1 MIGLPPLDP
10 AAADDGW
17 AKAIFDLYGA
27 ALPPSEK
34 PGAILEPAAA
44 APAIRVASTST
55 AQPWTCFE
63 TNLIARLAHVSR
75 LDDEI
80 ITKLTVEDFLDV
92 TDDEFYLL
100 DRDGNKLVHLPDRFD
115 SPAQYAKMLLPLFL
129 EEFRQ
134 NVAESVQ
141 RHCRGVGPM
150 AYHLGKSVTRRT
162 PPGIQRDHYTYWVGA
177 EVMDPKADREL
188 LIPGMI
194 VVLGR
199 YQQLDRI
206 MGDDGNYVLAI
217 IVDAPD
223 PDAWSATRVKDR
235 VRIEFNARAGSVQ
248 RLVETGDDVYLLVL
262 TQITG
267 LCRIHRA
274 LRVLAGWETM
284 DGNSL
289 LRAVLAPPTDMVAI
303 EAELESF
310 EIYEGLYGRHPLLEG
325 LTLNTAQM
333 HAISN
338 VLLAEQQKV
347 FVVEGPPGT
356 GKTSTIMGMIVQLLA
371 QGERCLV
378 TGPTNMAATE
388 NAKRLIQFTRKAR
401 VRTPKDMLF
410 RLGDMAL
417 VGNAARLGLD
427 DDLRLI
433 YVENRTKRLHGL
445 CAAIELA
452 YAETN
457 TLLNNFERVWDDHC
471 DAVEVE
477 TGTDADR
484 NDINAMWE
492 CYTATL
498 NGRVADWMKLC
509 GAVLGLDDMVPT
521 TLLAPTQ
528 IVDGVSVLQDVRTR
542 LQDLAREAAAVRS
555 VSAQYVW
562 AISAFLDDRK
572 PAHFY
577 NPVEYQFLTAK
588 RRVDQVLMRLHGSLH
603 PILTLCSKSDRDM
616 VDEFGKHTLIW
627 FSTVS
632 SSVRV
637 NGPVQNAIVDEAAQL
652 VEADTCLLL
661 RIPKLQRI
669 VLVGD
674 DRQLPSVVLSDVAKR
689 FKYDRS
695 LFERLKNVQYPTVFL
710 DTQYRMHPHI
720 STFPRHQFYAG
731 RLKDHID
738 FGRDRYHQSW
748 HDLGEH
754 LAPYRFIDVEGTE
767 WRDNTTQSYSNA
779 IEGEY
784 IKKMLVSV
792 AKALPTG
799 TRVEVGVIS
808 PYSDQCKLIQAVL
821 AKVPGTRVV
830 ETNARHNMLVIN
842 NKLIVSINSI
852 DGFQGQERDIV
863 IFSCVRSNSKGK
875 IGFLGEPRRLNVA
888 ITRAR
893 YSCWIIGHAKTLQ
906 AKNPVWQALLENAK
920 AREFVLDA
928 STLPF
933 YNEVKAATMVA
944 KVEKMIESATGIAV
958 ARAKPPKAGA
968 RRQPAPAAKAVAV
981 AGPSSSTSAASS
993 SSSAPRDVASPPA
1006 PRAVVQQR
1014 VVTQKRPVAAAA
1026 TNARGK
1032 SHVLDFAG
1040 AVWESSWSHQTVETM
1055 RRLATDDR
1063 AAVIR
1068 TMIHVLDG
1076 KFGARFAEKQSSR
1089 DLGDML
1095 VTGGTTQY
1103 VFVWSIALRGHKDNV
1118 KQIIKFWWL
1127 GPRNGIAQGVHQARS
1142 ALGSH
1147 SDEYIAACRRVKRSV
1162 ENANVYVP
1170 ATAQGGFEFMRTLRR
1185 STCTETD
1192 HNENTSA
1199 SQLELIKS
1207 YQINHA
1213 LWEKFAAESVEALHA
1228 FDLLCDLTDQ
1238 EKGLVRHEG
1247 SLFCLGRSG
1256 TGKTTVM
1263 LLKLWQREH
1272 VYRKRGS
1279 ADEPLTQMLLTLS
1292 PTLAANLQRQ
1302 YEKYS
1307 KLLPEVDEDM
1317 AKKSVPRIASWRN
1330 VVDWLDSRLTE
1341 PFFQHERVFAAV
1353 VEDDDEAETPASAEE
1368 SNDDDDD
1375 DELQAEWDRDGDDA
1389 NGPPIGLHRKDKAVD
1404 FGRFE
1409 RAYYP
1414 LLPKSVRAFD
1424 PAFLWTQIQGV
1435 ICGSLEALQ
1444 SPNGVL
1450 TKEGYIGLAA
1460 RRASTLSN
1468 SDRATIYDGY
1478 VWYVRKKRVRHEWDM
1493 ADVVRHIYVRGSEVP
1508 RDIEYVYVDE
1518 AQDLSMAQIALL
1530 SLICANPAGFF
1541 FAGDTAQ
1548 TITCSAFRFQDMKAT
1563 FYTEFLNRIQESS
1576 YRKAKVPPLHTLTQN
1591 FRTHVGVLQLAAR
1604 LVELLVKHFPQ
1615 SIDQLEPEKAFNDG
1629 PLPFL
1634 FHGDEDT
1641 FIRQVFGGSSGC
1653 SLGASQAILVRD
1665 HDEKARVLQIMRR
1678 HDLDDGQVLTI
1689 FEAKGLEFNDVLLF
1703 DLVSTSPFKKWALLG
1718 KGRHIDPIEH
1728 ATLAHEL
1735 KLLYVAV
1742 TRAKEGLWIYEE
1754 RAEGNALLGM
1764 LAGEGLVIQSRA
1776 DSSVPFS
1783 RESDPFMWEQ
1793 QAAKLLDS
1801 NQYHLAYTCYKRAG
1815 NESKMTY
1822 CAAFMALEDAEKQEG
1837 ARHGGP
1843 QKAAAMYA
1851 AAAAKFV
1858 DLDMFDKAAEAF
1870 KRAKRYRD
1878 ATEMFIKTNAWDD
1891 ALEAAWNTGNLDFV
1905 HETLV
1910 VVASKSVT
1918 PAVLEQCARVAMI
1931 RSLKKNAADADVLR
1945 FAVLLDSTT
1954 KRRLFNR
1961 YRKDLL
1967 LQLNVQERKS
1977 DLNAPVFERM
1987 HKWIEAAQLWREAG
2001 NKVEAERCV
2010 RTVVMPYLLVLA
2022 LNKPDAWPTLA
2033 QGAVDELGN
2042 TSVGLGGGIS
2052 DTLMALAEDPQDLE
2066 SLGKKLARLSHSH
2079 GSKNPALKAVL
2090 EVLRFQALQRRVILI
2105 AHDTNFVD
2113 LTVELS
2119 QSLLQRT
2126 KSGMSALLQL
2136 LADLLLL
2143 DSRQGALPDLLAFSR
2158 DLSLPPGHV
2167 VISPVIVKAVHVVS
2181 GATKG
2186 DLVIVDAKTL
2196 RARLSEVLT
2205 AQLRGAVADMNML
2218 ITKLIQR
2225 MEYISLTLHKREDAH
2240 KDALER
2246 FYIQLAA
2253 FDLVQDL
2260 KSRTGDNSLQ
2270 APIGWFRTIFPAN
2283 VFGLDYAELAQIRVS
2298 KGVQNAYLGLLTNS
2312 GSLSEGHVLRSL
2324 CLMGSFRG
2332 IIPAPPVQHLA
2343 QLHRG
2348 LMLIHLRYHA
2358 NDPAANVHLYF
2369 GCKALMDYFE
2379 HVYFVNEIAD
2389 DVDPFDFLFH
2399 LEKTAA
2405 LMLVL
2410 ATRFKSL
2417 IISERL
2423 LTLLEPIDPVAIGA
2437 RLGSFDWDQ
2446 RDQSWKPRT
2455 RYAEFDL
2462 RDKILPLIGKILA
2475 KDHAVWRLV
2484 EAKLTRID
2492 RARFQTRLAAF
2503 LLLVHFNYGPRHQKI
2518 HSTIV
2523 EALVSDRRHGGIVVR
2538 EDALRKEEYQEHL
2551 NELRV
2556 AGEKVIVCLNGE
2568 NGMYDAAMQNR
2579 DFKAL
2584 PRRVVVQYPA
2594 KNTWW
2599 VNLNGHG
2606 GSGAAQSKP
2615 FEMRRLDLDQDEDA
2629 AMASADDI
2637 LSLMRKEQQQHAD
2650 KLPPRI
2656 HAAVLTWVA
2665 RVRRFRAL
2673 RHEYVVRQGV
2683 LPPNV
2688 QVEYE
2693 EHLIARADKRAAGRR
2708 RMLPGSVSHA
2718 VWRYRVAVHNVRL
2731 AMLTSHAAAAA
2742 LATSVQLDD
2751 ANEDTLQ
2758 SALEEVALDTHELVT
2773 LCCKEQAWALKSR
2786 MMRVAK
2792 KVETLDRVVADLR
2805 RKVGVHAA

>member
-1 MIGLPPLDP
+1 MIGLPPPDP
-10 AAADDGW
+10 AASDDGW
-17 AKAIFDLYGA
+17 AKAIFDLYGSVA
-27 ALPPSEK
+27 PDKSSAL
-34 PGAILEPAAA
+34 LDPAAPA
-44 APAIRVASTST
+44 APAIRVASTSR
-55 AQPWTCFE
+55 AQPWTCSE
-63 TNLIARLAHVSR
+63 TNLIARLAHVGR

-80 ITKLTVEDFLDV
+80 LSKLSVEDFLDA

-100 DRDGNKLVHLPDRFD
+100 DRDGNKLVHLPDRFQ
-115 SPAQYAKMLLPLFL
+115 SPAEYAKMLLPLFL

-141 RHCRGVGPM
+141 RHCRGVGPA
-150 AYHLGKSVTRRT
+150 AYHLGKSVVRRT

-206 MGDDGNYVLAI
+206 LGDDGNYVLAM

-223 PDAWSATRVKDR
+223 ADAWGTTRAKDR
-235 VRIEFNARAGSVQ
+235 VRIDLNARAGPVQ
-248 RLVETGDDVYLLVL
+248 RLLDSGDDVYLLVL

-284 DGNSL
+284 YGNSL
-289 LRAVLAPPTDMVAI
+289 LRAVLAPPEDMAAI
-303 EAELESF
+303 EEELESF
-310 EIYEGLYGRHPLLEG
+310 EIYEGLYGRHPLLAN
-325 LTLNTAQM
+325 LTLNPAQM

-371 QGERCLV
+371 RGERCLV

-401 VRTPKDMLF
+401 VSTPKDMLF

-445 CAAIELA
+445 RAVIEQN
-452 YAETN
+452 YAETK
-457 TLLNNFERVWDDHC
+457 TLINNFERVWDDHC
-471 DAVEVE
+471 DAVEAATGVE
-477 TGTDADR
+477 PDR
-484 NDINAMWE
+484 DDILAMWA
-492 CYTATL
+492 CYESTL
-498 NGRVADWMKLC
+498 NTRLADWMKLC
-509 GAVLGLDDMVPT
+509 GAVLGLDDAVPT
-521 TLLAPTQ
+521 SLLAPTQ
-528 IVDGVSVLQDVRTR
+528 IVEAVSVLQDVRTR
-542 LQDLAREAAAVRS
+542 LQDLAREAATVRS

-562 AISAFLDDRK
+562 SISASLDERK

-577 NPVEYQFLTAK
+577 NPVSFQFLTAK
-588 RRVDQVLMRLHGSLH
+588 RRVEQVLARLHDNLH
-603 PILTLCSKSDRDM
+603 PVLALCRMSDREVTDT
-616 VDEFGKHTLIW
+616 FGAHTLIW

-637 NGPVQNAIVDEAAQL
+637 NGPVQTAIVDEAAQL

-738 FGRDRYHQSW
+738 FGRDRYHQPW

-767 WRDNTTQSYSNA
+767 WRDNATQSYSNA
-779 IEGEY
+779 IEAEY

-830 ETNARHNMLVIN
+830 ETNARHNMVVIK

-920 AREFVLDA
+920 ARDFVLGA

-933 YNEVKAATMVA
+933 YHEVKAATMVA
-944 KVEKMIESATGIAV
+944 KVEKIIESATGVAV
-958 ARAKPPKAGA
+958 ARVKPARVGV
-968 RRQPAPAAKAVAV
+968 RRQQAPAAKAMAV
-981 AGPSSSTSAASS
+981 AGPSLSSAAASS
-993 SSSAPRDVASPPA
+993 AAPAVASPPA
-1006 PRAVVQQR
+1006 PRAAVQQR
-1014 VVTQKRPVAAAA
+1014 VVAQQRPVAAAA
-1026 TNARGK
+1026 TTRGK

-1040 AVWESSWSHQTVETM
+1040 AVWDSSWSHQMVETM

-1076 KFGARFAEKQSSR
+1076 KFGARFAEKQRSR

-1103 VFVWSIALRGHKDNV
+1103 AFVWSIALRGAKDNV

-1127 GPRNGIAQGVHQARS
+1127 GPRNAIAQGVHQARS

-1147 SDEYIAACRRVKRSV
+1147 SDEYIAACRKIKRSA

-1170 ATAQGGFEFMRTLRR
+1170 ATAPGGFEFMRTLRR

-1213 LWEKFAAESVEALHA
+1213 LWEKFAAESVEALHT

-1279 ADEPLTQMLLTLS
+1279 VDEPLTQLLLTLS
-1292 PTLAANLQRQ
+1292 PTLAANLQTQ

-1307 KLLPEVDEDM
+1307 KLLPEVDEEM
-1317 AKKSVPRIASWRN
+1317 AKKSVPRIESWRS

-1341 PFFQHERVFAAV
+1341 PFFQHERVFAAI
-1353 VEDDDEAETPASAEE
+1353 VEDDQEEAARGAGAVE
-1368 SNDDDDD
+1368 NKDDDV
-1375 DELQAEWDRDGDDA
+1375 DELQDEWDRDGDLDSDR
-1389 NGPPIGLHRKDKAVD
+1389 PIGLHRKDKAVD

-1450 TKEGYIGLAA
+1450 TKDGYVGLAA
-1460 RRASTLSN
+1460 RRTSTLSE

-1478 VWYVRKKRVRHEWDM
+1478 VWYARKKRARHEWDM

-1563 FYTEFLNRIQESS
+1563 FYTEFLTRIQEVTF
-1576 YRKAKVPPLHTLTQN
+1576 RKATVPPLHTLTQN

-1665 HDEKARVLQIMRR
+1665 EDEKARVLQIMRR

-1689 FEAKGLEFNDVLLF
+1689 FEAKGLEFNDVLMF
-1703 DLVSTSPFKKWALLG
+1703 NLVSTSPFKKWGLLA
-1718 KGRHIDPIEH
+1718 KDRHIDPMEH

-1764 LAGEGLVIQSRA
+1764 LAGEGLAIQSRA

-1815 NESKMTY
+1815 NEAKMAY
-1822 CAAFMALEDAEKQEG
+1822 CAAFMAFEDAEKQEG

-1851 AAAAKFV
+1851 TAAAKFV

-1870 KRAKRYRD
+1870 MRAKRYRD

-1905 HETLV
+1905 HETLAT
-1910 VVASKSVT
+1910 VATKSVT
-1918 PAVLEQCARVAMI
+1918 PTVLEQCARVAMI
-1931 RSLKKNAADADVLR
+1931 RSLKKNAADQDVLR
-1945 FAVLLDSTT
+1945 FAVFLDSAT

-1967 LQLNVQERKS
+1967 LQLNVQEKRYE
-1977 DLNAPVFERM
+1977 LNAPVFERM
-1987 HKWIEAAQLWREAG
+1987 HKWTEAAQWWREAG
-2001 NKVEAERCV
+2001 NKAEAERCV
-2010 RTVVMPYLLVLA
+2010 RTVVMPHLLVLA
-2022 LNKPDAWPTLA
+2022 LSKPDAWPALA
-2033 QGAVDELGN
+2033 QEAVDELDKTGV
-2042 TSVGLGGGIS
+2042 SLGGGIGE
-2052 DTLMALAEDPQDLE
+2052 LLAALAEDPQDLE
-2066 SLGKKLARLSHSH
+2066 SHGKKLAWLSHWH
-2079 GSKNPALKAVL
+2079 GSKIPAMKAVL
-2090 EVLRFQALQRRVILI
+2090 EILRFQALQRRVTLL

-2119 QSLLQRT
+2119 QMLLQRT
-2126 KSGMSALLQL
+2126 KSGINALLQL
-2136 LADLLLL
+2136 LADLPLL
-2143 DSRQGALPDLLAFSR
+2143 DSRQGALPDLLAFSK

-2186 DLVIVDAKTL
+2186 DLVVVDAKTL
-2196 RARLSEVLT
+2196 RARLSEVIT
-2205 AQLRGAVADMNML
+2205 AQLRSAVGDMNML
-2218 ITKLIQR
+2218 MTKLIQR

-2283 VFGLDYAELAQIRVS
+2283 VFGLDYGELAQIRVS
-2298 KGVQNAYLGLLTNS
+2298 KGTQNAYRGLLTSS

-2332 IIPAPPVQHLA
+2332 VIPAPPIQHLA

-2358 NDPAANVHLYF
+2358 NDPAASVHLYF
-2369 GCKALMDYFE
+2369 GCKALVDYFT
-2379 HVYFVNEIAD
+2379 HVYYMNEIGD

-2410 ATRFKSL
+2410 ATRFNSL
-2417 IISERL
+2417 IISDRL

-2437 RLGSFDWDQ
+2437 RLGSFDWDH

-2462 RDKILPLIGKILA
+2462 RDTIVPLIGKVLA

-2484 EAKLTRID
+2484 ETKLTRID

-2503 LLLVHFNYGPRHQKI
+2503 LLLVHFNYGPRYQKM

-2523 EALVSDRRHGGIVVR
+2523 EALVSDKRHGGIVVR
-2538 EDALRKEEYQEHL
+2538 EDALRKEDYRDHL
-2551 NELRV
+2551 NELHV
-2556 AGEKVIVCLNGE
+2556 AGEKVIVCLNRE
-2568 NGMYDAAMQNR
+2568 SGMYDAAMQNR
-2579 DFKAL
+2579 DLKAL
-2584 PRRVVVQYPA
+2584 PRRVVVQCP
-2594 KNTWW
+2594 NNQTWW

-2606 GSGAAQSKP
+2606 GSGATQSKP
-2615 FEMRRLDLDQDEDA
+2615 FEMRRLDLDQDEDE

-2637 LSLMRKEQQQHAD
+2637 SSLMRKEQQQHAD

-2656 HAAVLTWVA
+2656 HAAVLAWVA

-2683 LPPNV
+2683 LPPDV

-2693 EHLIARADKRAAGRR
+2693 EHLVARADKRATGRR
-2708 RMLPGSVSHA
+2708 RMLPGSVPHA
-2718 VWRYRVAVHNVRL
+2718 VWRYRVAVRDVRL
-2731 AMLTSHAAAAA
+2731 AMLTSHAAAVT
-2742 LATSVQLDD
+2742 LASSVQLDD

-2758 SALEEVALDTHELVT
+2758 SALEEVALDTHELVA
-2773 LCCKEQAWALKSR
+2773 LCCKEQAWELKLR

-2792 KVETLDRVVADLR
+2792 EVETLDSVVTDLR
-2805 RKVGVHAA
+2805 RKLGVHAA

>member
-1 MIGLPPLDP
+1 MIGLPPPEP
-10 AAADDGW
+10 AADDDGW

-27 ALPPSEK
+27 ALPPPEK
-34 PGAILEPAAA
+34 PSAVLDPA
-44 APAIRVASTST
+44 APAPGIRVASTSIIT
-55 AQPWTCFE
+55 QPWTCSE

-80 ITKLTVEDFLDV
+80 ITTLTVGDFLDA

-115 SPAQYAKMLLPLFL
+115 SPAEYAKMLLPLFL

-134 NVAESVQ
+134 NVAESVH
-141 RHCRGVGPM
+141 RHCRGVGPT
-150 AYHLGKSVTRRT
+150 AYHLGKSITRRT
-162 PPGIQRDHYTYWVGA
+162 PPGIKRDHYTYWVSA
-177 EVMDPKADREL
+177 EVMDQKADREL

-199 YQQLDRI
+199 YQQLDRVL
-206 MGDDGNYVLAI
+206 GDDGNYVLAM

-223 PDAWSATRVKDR
+223 ADAWSATRVKDR

-248 RLVETGDDVYLLVL
+248 RLVEAGDDVYLLVL

-284 DGNSL
+284 YCNSL
-289 LRAVLAPPTDMVAI
+289 LRAVLAPPTDMAAI

-310 EIYEGLYGRHPLLEG
+310 EIYEGLYGRHPLLTS
-325 LTLNTAQM
+325 LTLNSSQM

-401 VRTPKDMLF
+401 VSTPKDMLF

-433 YVENRTKRLHGL
+433 YVENRTKRLREL
-445 CAAIELA
+445 RAAIELA
-452 YAETN
+452 YAETQ

-471 DAVEVE
+471 DAVEVA
-477 TGTDADR
+477 TGTDPDR
-484 NDINAMWE
+484 DDINAMWE
-492 CYTATL
+492 CCTATL

-542 LQDLAREAAAVRS
+542 LQDLAREAATVRS

-562 AISAFLDDRK
+562 SISASLDDRK

-588 RRVDQVLMRLHGSLH
+588 RRVDQVLMRLHSNLR

-616 VDEFGKHTLIW
+616 VDEIGKHTLIW

-695 LFERLKNVQYPTVFL
+695 LFERLKNVHYPTVFL

-720 STFPRHQFYAG
+720 SMFPRHQFYQG
-731 RLKDHID
+731 QLKDHID

-748 HDLGEH
+748 HDLGDH
-754 LAPYRFIDVEGTE
+754 LAPYQFIDVEGTE

-779 IEGEY
+779 IEAEY

-830 ETNARHNMLVIN
+830 ETNARHNMLVIK

-852 DGFQGQERDIV
+852 DGFQGQERDII

-920 AREFVLDA
+920 AREIVLDV

-933 YNEVKAATMVA
+933 YHEVKAATMVA
-944 KVEKMIESATGIAV
+944 KVEKMIESATGVAI
-958 ARAKPPKAGA
+958 ARAKPPRVGA
-968 RRQPAPAAKAVAV
+968 RKQPVPAPKAVAV
-981 AGPSSSTSAASS
+981 AGPSSSSPVASS
-993 SSSAPRDVASPPA
+993 SSSAFRAVASPPA

-1014 VVTQKRPVAAAA
+1014 VVAQQRPVAAAA
-1026 TNARGK
+1026 VNTRGK

-1040 AVWESSWSHQTVETM
+1040 AIWESSWSHQTVETM

-1076 KFGARFAEKQSSR
+1076 KFGARFAEKQTSR

-1103 VFVWSIALRGHKDNV
+1103 AFVWSIALRGHKDNV

-1147 SDEYIAACRRVKRSV
+1147 SGEYIAACRKVKRSSESV
-1162 ENANVYVP
+1162 NAYVP
-1170 ATAQGGFEFMRTLRR
+1170 MTAPGGFEFMRTLRR

-1228 FDLLCDLTDQ
+1228 FDLLCDLTEQ

-1279 ADEPLTQMLLTLS
+1279 SDEPLTQLLLTLS
-1292 PTLAANLQRQ
+1292 PTLAANLQTQ

-1307 KLLPEVDEDM
+1307 KLLPEVDEEM
-1317 AKKSVPRIASWRN
+1317 AKKSVPRIASWRS

-1353 VEDDDEAETPASAEE
+1353 VEDEDETPAATEE
-1368 SNDDDDD
+1368 SNDDDHND
-1375 DELQAEWDRDGDDA
+1375 DELQAEWDRDGEDA
-1389 NGPPIGLHRKDKAVD
+1389 NGQTVGLHRKDKTVD

-1414 LLPKSVRAFD
+1414 LLPKPVRAFD

-1444 SPNGVL
+1444 SPDGVL
-1450 TKEGYIGLAA
+1450 TKDGYIGLAA
-1460 RRASTLSN
+1460 RRMSTLSE

-1478 VWYVRKKRVRHEWDM
+1478 VWYARKKRARHEWDM
-1493 ADVVRHIYVRGSEVP
+1493 ADVVRHIYVHGSEVP

-1563 FYTEFLNRIQESS
+1563 FYTEFLTRIQEVTF
-1576 YRKAKVPPLHTLTQN
+1576 RKATVPPLHTLTQN

-1615 SIDQLEPEKAFNDG
+1615 SIDQLAPEKAFNDG

-1665 HDEKARVLQIMRR
+1665 DDEKARVLQIMRR

-1703 DLVSTSPFKKWALLG
+1703 NIVSTSPFKKWGLLA
-1718 KGRHIDPIEH
+1718 KDRHIDPMEH

-1764 LAGEGLVIQSRA
+1764 LVGEGLAIQSRA

-1815 NESKMTY
+1815 NEAKMAY
-1822 CAAFMALEDAEKQEG
+1822 CAAFMAFEDAEKQEG

-1870 KRAKRYRD
+1870 MRSKRYRE

-1891 ALEAAWNTGNLDFV
+1891 ALEASWNTGNLDFV
-1905 HETLV
+1905 HETLATV
-1910 VVASKSVT
+1910 TNKSAT
-1918 PAVLEQCARVAMI
+1918 PAVLEKCARVAMI
-1931 RSLKKNAADADVLR
+1931 RSLKKNAPDSDVLR
-1945 FAVLLDSTT
+1945 FAVFLDSAT

-1967 LQLNVQERKS
+1967 LQLNVQENRF
-1977 DLNAPVFERM
+1977 DLNATVFERM
-1987 HKWIEAAQLWREAG
+1987 HKWTEAAQLWREAG

-2010 RTVVMPYLLVLA
+2010 RTVVMPHLLVLA
-2022 LNKPDAWPTLA
+2022 LNKPDAWPALA
-2033 QGAVDELGN
+2033 QEAVAELDKTGV
-2042 TSVGLGGGIS
+2042 SLGGGI
-2052 DTLMALAEDPQDLE
+2052 DDALAALAEDPQDLE
-2066 SLGKKLARLSHSH
+2066 SLGKKLARLSHWH
-2079 GSKNPALKAVL
+2079 GSKSPAIEAVL
-2090 EVLRFQALQRRVILI
+2090 EILRFQALQRRVILL
-2105 AHDTNFVD
+2105 AHDSYFVD

-2119 QSLLQRT
+2119 QTLLQRT
-2126 KSGMSALLQL
+2126 KSGMNALLQL
-2136 LADLLLL
+2136 LADLPLL
-2143 DSRQGALPDLLAFSR
+2143 DSRQGALPDLLAFSK

-2186 DLVIVDAKTL
+2186 DLVVVDAKTL
-2196 RARLSEVLT
+2196 RARMSEVLT
-2205 AQLRGAVADMNML
+2205 AQLRGAVAEMNML
-2218 ITKLIQR
+2218 MTKLIQR

-2253 FDLVQDL
+2253 FDLIQDL

-2298 KGVQNAYLGLLTNS
+2298 KGVQNAFRGLLTSS

-2332 IIPAPPVQHLA
+2332 VIPAPPVQHLA

-2348 LMLIHLRYHA
+2348 LMLIHFRYHHA
-2358 NDPAANVHLYF
+2358 DPRAQLHLYF
-2369 GCKALMDYFE
+2369 GCQALIEYFR
-2379 HVYFVNEIAD
+2379 HVYFMDEIAD

-2410 ATRFKSL
+2410 ATRFNSL
-2417 IISERL
+2417 IISDRL

-2437 RLGSFDWDQ
+2437 RLGSFDVDH

-2462 RDKILPLIGKILA
+2462 RDTMVPLIGKILA

-2484 EAKLTRID
+2484 ETKLTRID

-2503 LLLVHFNYGPRHQKI
+2503 LLLVHFNYGPRYQKM

-2523 EALVSDRRHGGIVVR
+2523 EALVSDKRHGGIVIR
-2538 EDALRKEEYQEHL
+2538 EDALRKEEYQDHL
-2551 NELRV
+2551 NELSV
-2556 AGEKVIVCLNGE
+2556 AGEKVIVCLNRE
-2568 NGMYDAAMQNR
+2568 SGMYDAAMQNR
-2579 DFKAL
+2579 DLKAL
-2584 PRRVVVQYPA
+2584 PRRVVVQCP
-2594 KNTWW
+2594 NNSTWW

-2606 GSGAAQSKP
+2606 GSGATQSKP
-2615 FEMRRLDLDQDEDA
+2615 FEMRRLDIDQDEDA

-2637 LSLMRKEQQQHAD
+2637 SSLMRKEQQEHTD

-2656 HAAVLTWVA
+2656 HAAVLAWVA

-2673 RHEYVVRQGV
+2673 RHEYVVRQGA
-2683 LPPNV
+2683 LPLDV

-2693 EHLIARADKRAAGRR
+2693 EHLVARADKRATGRR
-2708 RMLPGSVSHA
+2708 RMLPGSVPHA
-2718 VWRYRVAVHNVRL
+2718 VWRYRVAVRDVRL

-2742 LATSVQLDD
+2742 LASSVQLDD

-2758 SALEEVALDTHELVT
+2758 SALEEVTLDTHELVSM
-2773 LCCKEQAWALKSR
+2773 CCKETAWALKLR

-2805 RKVGVHAA
+2805 RKLGVHAA